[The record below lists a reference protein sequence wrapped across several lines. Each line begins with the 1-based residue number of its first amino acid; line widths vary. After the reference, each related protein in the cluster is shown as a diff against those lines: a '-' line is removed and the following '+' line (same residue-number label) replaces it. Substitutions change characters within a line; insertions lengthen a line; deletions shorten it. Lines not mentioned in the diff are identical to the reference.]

1 MKSYKMFI
9 AAIIIITA
17 TTAHADMYSAL
28 NMVYHSNPVISRART
43 AVNVARADVSL
54 AKTGMKPYLGV
65 GGNISAA
72 RTKIASETFDYNP
85 TQIGVEFQQNVFQGF
100 SNIAKIKAA
109 KGILA
114 AEMAALYATEQD
126 IFLAAINA
134 YIGVLRADE
143 VLKLNQNNL
152 RVLQEYYD
160 YCQDLENVGKLTQ
173 TDVAQASARLEM
185 AKYSLADARA
195 KYDNSLETFRRLY
208 GNTMAEYKDIN
219 MARVQ
224 HLFPASIFDAEEC
237 ALKHHP
243 ALLALHAR
251 ESAAK
256 ENITIARKTMLP
268 SVDVRAAS
276 FQVDDLPYIDKV
288 RDSRVGVYLSMPLY
302 DRGTAFAN
310 TEKVRHTVA
319 GIQDEIINVRRTI
332 TEKLRQSWNMY
343 ESQESAISAARAGI
357 KANQMA
363 LSGTRA
369 EQKNGRRTVLDVLN
383 AEQELLN
390 TQVSLAQAKYAQM
403 SAFFAVLSAM
413 GNLNAQNLGLTE

>member
-9 AAIIIITA
+9 TAIIIMTA
-17 TTAHADMYSAL
+17 ATAHADMYSAL
-28 NMVYHSNPVISRART
+28 DTVYHSNPVISQARA

-54 AKTGMKPYLGV
+54 AKTGMQPYLGV

-85 TQIGVEFQQNVFQGF
+85 TQIGVEFQQNIFQGF
-100 SNIAKIKAA
+100 SNITKIKAA

-126 IFLAAINA
+126 VFLAAINA

-160 YCQDLENVGKLTQ
+160 YCQDLENVGKLTK

-185 AKYSLADARA
+185 AKYSLADAQA

-208 GNTMAEYKDIN
+208 GGTMDEYTEIN
-219 MARVQ
+219 MTRVR

-237 ALKHHP
+237 AIKHHP

-276 FQVDDLPYIDKV
+276 FQVNDLPYIDKV

-310 TEKVRHTVA
+310 TEKVRHTVD

-343 ESQESAISAARAGI
+343 ESQESAISAAHAGI

-363 LSGTRA
+363 LAGTRA

-413 GNLNAQNLGLTE
+413 GNLSAQNLGLTE